1 MDIAAFKKFLT
12 LHSQNCSYTNV
23 DTTVLPPANIIQ
35 HVIDSQNIFFLWI
48 ELCGKQNE
56 YGGLVVCFVL
66 HRRRK

>member
-35 HVIDSQNIFFLWI
+35 HIIDSQNIFFC
-48 ELCGKQNE
+48 ELNC
-56 YGGLVVCFVL
+56 VVS
-66 HRRRK
+66 KMNTED

>member
-35 HVIDSQNIFFLWI
+35 HINDSQNIFFL
-48 ELCGKQNE
+48 
-56 YGGLVVCFVL
+56 
-66 HRRRK
+66 